1 MPLRDLVEQRLYEE
15 MDEEEADD
23 LMEFISDGEDDQLNE
38 EEDMDRS
45 FPDTVFV
52 CNLPKVAPEKFG
64 KLEKVLK
71 ERFLSKHNCTDSYMP
86 MNSETN
92 LTDGYLIARFPSK
105 QDADSA
111 VENLNGVA
119 LDKSH
124 TLKLVKM
131 DDFDNITSRSEE
143 FRARS
148 TIQRCSRVEQRDWLK
163 DPQVRE
169 QFLLRHGQSTEIFWH
184 DTLAGEPQLY
194 YAGEREAP
202 KIWCDWKVEWS
213 PQGSY
218 ITTFHKQGI
227 NLWSGY
233 QFQKW
238 KVRFPHEGVKHA
250 QFSPNEE
257 FLLTWNGT
265 APQDGDESAVKVFQV
280 LTGEVK
286 WKSRTP
292 THSPIGDATAKEN
305 WTNFPQFLWSPD
317 GKYLA
322 EMRNE
327 TTIFVR
333 DTETFSAITD
343 EKGQARSLKYENLAT
358 FQWSPKAN
366 IISLWTKENDN
377 NPARL
382 VLVEIPSRRELT
394 SRSRTQVEA
403 KLFWQS
409 EGAYLCLMS
418 TKVKAGKT
426 GKIAPGATN
435 LEIIRM
441 REKNYPV
448 DTVEIKDTVKT
459 FAWETGGSRFG
470 VITTDADGHR
480 PQLLM
485 YLLGSD
491 KCTQV
496 ASIALPVASSYT
508 NIFWAPL
515 GQYFVLAGMGAGTN
529 GDLLFGGLMPDN
541 KLEILHKEDH
551 FMLTHVEW
559 DPSSRY
565 VITAVTQVMRDDL
578 GFRYQMEAG
587 YAIFTFQGRKLVGT
601 IQKEKLYAIH
611 WRPHPPS
618 LLDEK
623 AQADVKK
630 NIKQFSKRY
639 DALDDQAKDAARQ
652 AFNKDREERRS
663 AFKAILDR
671 IEDKKIEK
679 EDENGWA
686 EALEEA
692 MSGVK
697 WDSVV
702 DVIEEELDAT
712 EELIQ

>member
-1 MPLRDLVEQRLYEE
+1 MTLRDLVEQRLEQE
-15 MDEEEADD
+15 AEEELLD
-23 LMEFISDGEDDQLNE
+23 FISDGEDDLNAE
-38 EEDMDRS
+38 EEEMDRS

-52 CNLPKVAPEKFG
+52 CNLPKVGAEKFA

-71 ERFLSKHNCTDSYMP
+71 ERFLSKYSCTSSYMP
-86 MNSETN
+86 VNPDTNS
-92 LTDGYLIARFPSK
+92 TDGYLIARFSSK
-105 QDADSA
+105 EDADRA

-119 LDKSH
+119 LDKTH
-124 TLKLVKM
+124 TLKVVKM
-131 DDFDNITSRSEE
+131 DDFDNVTCRSEE
-143 FRARS
+143 FKARS
-148 TIQRCSRVEQRDWLK
+148 TIARCSRVEQRDWLK

-169 QFLLRHGQSTEIFWH
+169 QFLLRHSQSTEIFWH

-194 YAGEREAP
+194 YAGERETANG

-218 ITTFHKQGI
+218 IITFHKQGI
-227 NLWSGY
+227 NLWSGDL
-233 QFQKW
+233 FQKW
-238 KVRFPHEGVKHA
+238 KVRFPHNGVKYA

-265 APQDGDESAVKVFQV
+265 SPHDGDENAVKIFQV
-280 LTGEVK
+280 LTGECR

-292 THSPIGDATAKEN
+292 LFAPGGDTTTKGAEV
-305 WTNFPQFLWSPD
+305 FPHFLWSPD
-317 GKYLA
+317 GKFFA
-322 EMRNE
+322 EMKNE
-327 TTIFVR
+327 TTIYVR
-333 DTETFSAITD
+333 ETETFDAIKD
-343 EKGQARSLKYENLAT
+343 SEGKLRSLKYENLAT
-358 FQWSPKAN
+358 FQWSPKDN

-382 VLVEIPSRRELT
+382 VLVDIPSRKELT

-403 KLFWQS
+403 KLHWQS

-418 TKVKAGKT
+418 TKVKQGKT
-426 GKIAPGATN
+426 GKVVAGATN

-448 DTVEIKDTVKT
+448 DTIEIKDTVKT
-459 FAWETGGSRFG
+459 FAWESGGSRFG

-480 PQLLM
+480 PKLIM
-485 YLLGSD
+485 YLLGSE

-496 ASIALPVASSYT
+496 ASIDLPVASSYT
-508 NIFWAPL
+508 HMFWAPL
-515 GQYFVLAGMGAGTN
+515 GQYFVLAAMGTGTN

-559 DPSSRY
+559 DPTSRY
-565 VITAVTQVMRDDL
+565 VITAVTQAMRDDL

-587 YAIFTFQGRKLVGT
+587 YAIFSFQGRKLVGT
-601 IQKEKLYAIH
+601 VQKEKLYGIQ

-623 AQADVKK
+623 AQTNVKK

-639 DALDDQAKDAARQ
+639 DALDDQAKDSARQ
-652 AFNKDREERRS
+652 AFNKDRDERKS
-663 AFKAILDR
+663 AFQAILDR
-671 IEDKKIEK
+671 ITTNKENK
-679 EDENGWA
+679 EDENEWA
-686 EALEEA
+686 DAFDEA
-692 MSGVK
+692 MSRVK
-697 WDSVV
+697 WESDEQVF
-702 DVIEEELDAT
+702 EEELDAT